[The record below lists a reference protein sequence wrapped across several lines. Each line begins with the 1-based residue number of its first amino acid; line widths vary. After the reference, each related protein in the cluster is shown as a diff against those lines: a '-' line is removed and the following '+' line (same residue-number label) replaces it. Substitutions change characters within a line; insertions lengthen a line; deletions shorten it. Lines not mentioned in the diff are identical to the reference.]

1 MQLLRTHKCNELRAA
16 DVGKRAVLSG
26 WVQKKRDHGTMMFVD
41 LRDHYGITQLLI
53 TNTSAAYA
61 QLKNV
66 KVEAVIRAEGTVV
79 ARTPGNQNPNL
90 PTGEIELDV
99 ESTELLGDVEPLSDV
114 EALPFPIGTPADIPE
129 ELRLR
134 YRFLDLRRE
143 KMHRSEEHTSELQ
156 SHSF

>member
-66 KVEAVIRAEGTVV
+66 KVEAVIRGEGPVGP
-79 ARTPGNQNPNL
+79 RPRENKNPNL
-90 PTGEIELDV
+90 PPGEIEPDV
-99 ESTELLGDVEPLSDV
+99 KPRELRGAVEPL
-114 EALPFPIGTPADIPE
+114 
-129 ELRLR
+129 
-134 YRFLDLRRE
+134 
-143 KMHRSEEHTSELQ
+143 
-156 SHSF
+156 